1 MRRLAALAALT
12 ALGGCAALGVH
23 DGVYTSAG
31 GEFSVQEPP
40 LPDVSYRSGYAYREA
55 FVDFSSGEGDWT
67 RAGGYSLDWFGHEQ
81 AYASDDAFQVDMQR
95 VLPKMAVNYT
105 EGLFHTVQQGPLQVG
120 GHRAYRL
127 VAEGVRGSTPAWW
140 VATAFEVG
148 DGVAVS
154 MLLVPK
160 KSADHDGPVSAEAV
174 PDWGFYPAFTASIRH
189 P

>member
-1 MRRLAALAALT
+1 MRRLAPFAALV
-12 ALGGCAALGVH
+12 LSGCAALGVH
-23 DGVYTSAG
+23 DGVYTAPG
-31 GEFSVQEPP
+31 GEFSVMQPP
-40 LPDVSYRSGYAYREA
+40 LPEVSYRSGSAYQEA

-67 RAGGYSLDWFGHEQ
+67 RAGGYSLDWFGRER
-81 AYASDDAFQVDMQR
+81 AYSSDADFQTEMQR

-105 EGLFHTVQQGPLQVG
+105 EGLFHTVQQGPLQLG

-160 KSADHDGPVSAEAV
+160 QNADHDGPASAEAV
-174 PDWGFYPAFTASIRH
+174 PDWGFYPAFTASIK
-189 P
+189 PP